1 MNGNI
6 EQGKKIDYRKLIL
19 LATGHLVADINNS
32 ALPAML
38 PFIKEALGLSFGMGG
53 LGAVILGLFAD
64 LWGVPTTL
72 WIIAFLPCGAF
83 LMAALIPYQSNARTS
98 IPTNSV

>member
-1 MNGNI
+1 
-6 EQGKKIDYRKLIL
+6 
-19 LATGHLVADINNS
+19 
-32 ALPAML
+32 
-38 PFIKEALGLSFGMGG
+38 MGG

-83 LMAALIPYQSNARTS
+83 LMAVLIPYQSNARTS